1 MFGNIFGMIGN
12 YEDRCVGREDIDGQT
27 FISTAH
33 VTDGAHPYETAVKHP
48 EYNQG
53 KMVIV
58 EAYDTKA
65 AAEAGHAKW
74 VAAMKAEELPA
85 ELVDCCNAEIAEF
98 CDALSP
104 DADWKRFP
112 RVRPQ

>member
-33 VTDGAHPYETAVKHP
+33 VTDGAHPY
-48 EYNQG
+48 
-53 KMVIV
+53 
-58 EAYDTKA
+58 DTKA
-65 AAEAGHAKW
+65 DAEAGHAKW